1 MFPRVW
7 RWVFFGVYEMDVK
20 NTKKYFSMANV
31 EKFLRFAIDVI
42 HDFRKYFDSSF
53 SKDDVKAVEND

>member
-1 MFPRVW
+1 MG
-7 RWVFFGVYEMDVK
+7 FFGVYEMDVK

>member
-1 MFPRVW
+1 
-7 RWVFFGVYEMDVK
+7 MDIK

-53 SKDDVKAVEND
+53 SKDDTKAVEND